1 MSDYESDT
9 PAPEPAPA
17 PAPSKPKR
25 ESKKMTDKQKSD
37 LNKHMAKM
45 KKDGMTLTEQRS
57 HRMRLMSRMRQDPK
71 MTARKAHTAIS
82 KK

>member
-17 PAPSKPKR
+17 PVKPKR
-25 ESKKMTDKQKSD
+25 ESKKLSESQKAD
-37 LNKHMAKM
+37 LKKHMDKM

-57 HRMRLMSRMRQDPK
+57 HRMKLMSRMRQDPK
-71 MTARKAHTAIS
+71 LTAKKAHTAIS

>member
-17 PAPSKPKR
+17 PSKPKR
-25 ESKKMTDKQKSD
+25 ESKKMTDSQKAD
-37 LNKHMAKM
+37 LKKHMDKM

-57 HRMRLMSRMRQDPK
+57 HRMRLMSKMRQDPK
-71 MTARKAHTAIS
+71 MSARKAHTAIS

>member
-17 PAPSKPKR
+17 PVKPKR
-25 ESKKMTDKQKSD
+25 ESKKLSESQKAD
-37 LNKHMAKM
+37 LKKHMNKM

-57 HRMRLMSRMRQDPK
+57 HRMKLMSRMRQDPK
-71 MTARKAHTAIS
+71 MSARKAHTAIS